1 MNSGALLQGALAGLA
16 SGGLYAV
23 LAVTLTLMSR
33 LVRVVNFAQ
42 AATGMFAAFSAVW
55 FASEFGLPT
64 WLATIIGILVGALLS
79 GLIGWVAATRL
90 SEATVTLRSA
100 MTVAPLLMLISLSF
114 ILFGNKPQPFA
125 PILSGP
131 AFSIAGVVV
140 SWVTV
145 VMVLLAIAVAVA
157 CSILLRRTTIG
168 TKLRALSERPTTAEL
183 IGIAAKPL
191 SIGVWAVTGAISAV
205 TIMVIAPSQSNDAI
219 SLSMLI
225 IPAAAAALLGGFKR
239 LDLAVVGGLALGVI
253 SGVVAQIPAVSFVR
267 NFIPFVFIVILL
279 LWSQRKEVWDAAR

>member
-1 MNSGALLQGALAGLA
+1 MNGNALLQGALAGLA

-23 LAVTLTLMSR
+23 LAVTLTLMPR

-55 FASEFGLPT
+55 FASAFGLPT
-64 WLATIIGILVGALLS
+64 WLATIIGIVIGALLS
-79 GLIGWVAATRL
+79 GLIGWVAATWL

-100 MTVAPLLMLISLSF
+100 MTVAPLLILISLSF
-114 ILFGNKPQPFA
+114 ILFGNKPQPFD

-131 AFSIAGVVV
+131 AFSVAGVVV

-145 VMVLLAIAVAVA
+145 VMVLLAVVVAVA
-157 CSILLRRTTIG
+157 CSIVLRRTTVG

-191 SIGVWAVTGAISAV
+191 SIGVWAVTGAISAI

-253 SGVVAQIPAVSFVR
+253 TGVVAQIPAVSFVR

>member
-79 GLIGWVAATRL
+79 GLIGWVAATWL

>member
-1 MNSGALLQGALAGLA
+1 MSGGALLQGALAGLA
-16 SGGLYAV
+16 AGGLYAV

-55 FASEFGLPT
+55 FASELGLPT
-64 WLATIIGILVGALLS
+64 WLATIIGVLVGALLS
-79 GLIGWVAATRL
+79 GIIGWIAATWL
-90 SEATVTLRSA
+90 AEATVTLRSA
-100 MTVAPLLMLISLSF
+100 MTVAPLLLLISLSF
-114 ILFGNKPQPFA
+114 IIFGNKPQPFA
-125 PILSGP
+125 PVLSGP
-131 AFSIAGVVV
+131 AFKVAGVVV

-145 VMVLLAIAVAVA
+145 VMVVLAILVAVA
-157 CSILLRRTTIG
+157 CSLLLRRTTIG

-191 SIGVWAVTGAISAV
+191 SIGVWAVTGAISAI

-225 IPAAAAALLGGFKR
+225 IPASAAALLGGFKR
-239 LDLAVVGGLALGVI
+239 LDLAVVGGLALGMI
-253 SGVVAQIPAVSFVR
+253 TGIVAQIPDVSFIR
-267 NFIPFVFIVILL
+267 NFIPFFFIVILL

>member
-1 MNSGALLQGALAGLA
+1 MNSGALVQGALAGLA

-55 FASEFGLPT
+55 FATELGLPV
-64 WLATIIGILVGALLS
+64 WAATLVGILVGAALN
-79 GLIGWVAATRL
+79 GAIGWIAATWL

-114 ILFGNKPQPFA
+114 IIFGNKPQPFE

-131 AFSIAGVVV
+131 AFTVAGVVV
-140 SWVTV
+140 SWVTI
-145 VMVLLAIAVAVA
+145 VMVVIAVVVA
-157 CSILLRRTTIG
+157 AGCALLLTRTTIG
-168 TKLRALSERPTTAEL
+168 TQLRALSERPTTAEL

-191 SIGVWAVTGAISAV
+191 SIGVWAVTGAISAI
-205 TIMVIAPSQSNDAI
+205 TILVIAPSQSNDAI

-225 IPAAAAALLGGFKR
+225 IPASAAALLGGFRR
-239 LDLAVVGGLALGVI
+239 LDFAVAGGLLLGII
-253 SGVVAQIPAVSFVR
+253 SGIVAQVPAVSFVR
-267 NFIPFVFIVILL
+267 NFIPFLFIVVLL
-279 LWSQRKEVWDAAR
+279 LWSQRKEVWDVAR

>member
-1 MNSGALLQGALAGLA
+1 MNGGALLQGAFAGLA

-33 LVRVVNFAQ
+33 LVRVVNFSQ

-55 FASEFGLPT
+55 FASKLGMPVWFASIVGV
-64 WLATIIGILVGALLS
+64 IVGALLS
-79 GLIGWVAATRL
+79 AVIGWIIATWL
-90 SEATVTLRSA
+90 PEASVTMRSA
-100 MTVAPLLMLISLSF
+100 VTVAPLLMLISLSF
-114 ILFGNKPQPFA
+114 ILFGNKPQPFS
-125 PILSGP
+125 PLLSGA
-131 AFSIAGVVV
+131 AFTVAGVVV

-145 VMVLLAIAVAVA
+145 VMVLLAIVVAVVCA
-157 CSILLRRTTIG
+157 LLLSKTTIG
-168 TKLRALSERPTTAEL
+168 MKLRALSERPTTAEL

-225 IPAAAAALLGGFKR
+225 VPASAAALLGGFKR
-239 LDLAVVGGLALGVI
+239 LDLAVVGGLALGMLTGI
-253 SGVVAQIPAVSFVR
+253 VAQIPSVSFIR
-267 NFIPFVFIVILL
+267 NFIPFLFIVILL
-279 LWSQRKEVWDAAR
+279 LWSQRKEVWDVAR

>member
-1 MNSGALLQGALAGLA
+1 MNSGALVQGALAGLA

-55 FASEFGLPT
+55 LATELGLPV
-64 WLATIIGILVGALLS
+64 WAATLVGILVGAALN
-79 GLIGWVAATRL
+79 GAIGWIAATWL

-114 ILFGNKPQPFA
+114 IIFGNKPQPFE

-131 AFSIAGVVV
+131 AFTVAGVVV
-140 SWVTV
+140 SWVTI
-145 VMVLLAIAVAVA
+145 VMVVIAVVVA
-157 CSILLRRTTIG
+157 AGCALLLTRTTIG
-168 TKLRALSERPTTAEL
+168 TQLRALSERPTTAEL

-205 TIMVIAPSQSNDAI
+205 TILVIAPSQSNDAI

-225 IPAAAAALLGGFKR
+225 IPASAAALLGGFRR
-239 LDLAVVGGLALGVI
+239 LDFAVAGGLLLGII
-253 SGVVAQIPAVSFVR
+253 SGIVAQVPAVSFVR
-267 NFIPFVFIVILL
+267 NFIPFLFIVVLL
-279 LWSQRKEVWDAAR
+279 LWSQRKEVWDVAR